1 MKFLMVDSKIQATSF
16 VSEENFS
23 EIFLTHHSSRSTK
36 LQWKYAILV
45 PLMLLLLQV
54 AGAQK
59 AIPPKSFQL
68 VNDYARVL
76 QSSEKRALERKLV
89 AYNDSTSTQ
98 IAVVI
103 DNSLQGEDIFDYSY
117 RLAESW
123 GIGQGEKNN
132 GILIY
137 VAFNDRKLWIQTG
150 YGAEGF
156 LPDAMA
162 QQIIDGIITPAFKQ
176 QQYYRG
182 LDRATDVII
191 KLAQGE
197 YTADDIRRSNEDS
210 IFPIIMVFLIIFL
223 IFYLA
228 SRGGGGNDDDDGGYY
243 RGGRYQRRRGGGG
256 WVIMPGSGSWDI
268 GGGGGG
274 GFGGGGFGGFGGG
287 SFGGGGAGGSW

>member
-1 MKFLMVDSKIQATSF
+1 MVDNKM
-16 VSEENFS
+16 
-23 EIFLTHHSSRSTK
+23 
-36 LQWKYAILV
+36 QWRYTIVTA
-45 PLMLLLLQV
+45 LMLLLLQV

-76 QSSEKRALERKLV
+76 QASEKRALERKLV

-103 DNSLQGEDIFDYSY
+103 DNSLQGEDIFDYSF

-137 VAFNDRKLWIQTG
+137 IAFSDRKLWIQTG

-162 QQIIDGIITPAFKQ
+162 KQIIDGIITPAFRQ
-176 QQYYRG
+176 QQYYGG

-191 KLAQGE
+191 KLAEGE
-197 YTADDIRRSNEDS
+197 YTADDMRGNGDDS
-210 IFPIIMVFLIIFL
+210 LFPIIMIFLIIL
-223 IFYLA
+223 IIFILA
-228 SRGGGGNDDDDGGYY
+228 SRGGGGDDDGGYY
-243 RGGRYQRRRGGGG
+243 RGGRYERRRGGG
-256 WVIMPGSGSWDI
+256 WVIMPGSGSWDV

-274 GFGGGGFGGFGGG
+274 WTGGGGGFGGFGGG
-287 SFGGGGAGGSW
+287 SFGGGGAGGGW

>member
-1 MKFLMVDSKIQATSF
+1 MVDSKIQWRHTIITA
-16 VSEENFS
+16 
-23 EIFLTHHSSRSTK
+23 
-36 LQWKYAILV
+36 
-45 PLMLLLLQV
+45 LMLLLLQV

-117 RLAESW
+117 RLAENW

-137 VAFNDRKLWIQTG
+137 VAFSDRKLWIQTG

-176 QQYYRG
+176 QQYYGG

-197 YTADDIRRSNEDS
+197 YTADDMRQNNGDS
-210 IFPIIMVFLIIFL
+210 MFPIIMVFLIIFL

-228 SRGGGGNDDDDGGYY
+228 SRGGGGGNDDDDGGYY

-274 GFGGGGFGGFGGG
+274 GGFGGGGFGGFGGG

>member
-1 MKFLMVDSKIQATSF
+1 MKFLMVDSKI
-16 VSEENFS
+16 
-23 EIFLTHHSSRSTK
+23 H
-36 LQWKYAILV
+36 WKHTIITT
-45 PLMLLLLQV
+45 LLLFVLQV
-54 AGAQK
+54 VVAQK
-59 AIPPKSFQL
+59 AIPSKPFQL

-117 RLAESW
+117 RLAEKW

-132 GILIY
+132 GVLIY
-137 VAFNDRKLWIQTG
+137 IAFSDRKLRIQTG

-156 LPDAMA
+156 LPDVLA
-162 QQIIDGIITPAFKQ
+162 QQIVDGIITPAFKQ
-176 QQYYRG
+176 QQYYNG

-197 YTADDIRRSNEDS
+197 YTADDIRSNSGDS
-210 IFPIIMVFLIIFL
+210 GFPIIIIFLIIFL
-223 IFYLA
+223 IFYIA
-228 SRGGGGNDDDDGGYY
+228 SRGGGNDDDDGGYY
-243 RGGRYQRRRGGGG
+243 RGGRYERRRRGGG

-268 GGGGGG
+268 GGGGGWTG
-274 GFGGGGFGGFGGG
+274 GGGGFGGFGGG